1 MTGNDPAPEQAS
13 AEEAPPRRRFLVT
26 YGLPALVFA
35 IIAAAMGYGL
45 LYLDPR
51 SLPSALIDKPVPDFS
66 LPPLPDRRRGLDSDD
81 LHGQVSIVNVFASW
95 CAPCKVEHPVL
106 MQIAADYEED
116 VKIFGIAYKDR
127 PTDTVEWLEGLG
139 DPYNAIGVDRTGRVS
154 IDFGVYGVPETYIV
168 RPDGSIAY
176 RHVGPITLQD
186 WNRVI
191 APMVK
196 TLQREA
202 YRQGS

>member
-1 MTGNDPAPEQAS
+1 MTEKDLAQAQEP
-13 AEEAPPRRRFLVT
+13 AEEARPRRRFLVT

-35 IIAAAMGYGL
+35 VIAAAMGYGL

-127 PTDTVEWLEGLG
+127 PADTVKWLEELG

-154 IDFGVYGVPETYIV
+154 IDFGVYGVPETYVV

-176 RHVGPITLQD
+176 RHVGPITQQD

-191 APMVK
+191 APLVK